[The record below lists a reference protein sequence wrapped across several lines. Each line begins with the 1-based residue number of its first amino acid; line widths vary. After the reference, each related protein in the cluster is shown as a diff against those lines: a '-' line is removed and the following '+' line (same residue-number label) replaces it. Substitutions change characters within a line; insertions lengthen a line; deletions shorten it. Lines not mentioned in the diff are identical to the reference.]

1 MRPCVCA
8 WVCVIVS
15 TDPHWQMRHFWA
27 IVSMDPY
34 CCLCIH
40 IPHYPHPRPD
50 LNHNPNPIPKP
61 KYWPNVKLFIRISTN
76 TYNPTCLPTEWRQS
90 YATNQQLV
98 RTVGRFLLAELTIR
112 RFVST
117 TRQGCSLGLDVSVS
131 RRSRDS
137 FAQRLG
143 LVSDWKSNVSV
154 SSRSRASG
162 SRLQVTFFS

>member
-117 TRQGCSLGLDVSVS
+117 TRQGCSLGLEP
-131 RRSRDS
+131 
-137 FAQRLG
+137 QG
-143 LVSDWKSNVSV
+143 LVYKWHFSHNWKKTEWYLCTQILFHRYSISV
-154 SSRSRASG
+154 
-162 SRLQVTFFS
+162 